1 MLAEQVPV
9 TEVTVRP
16 LRFAWLCSVIFATC
30 FKLYWD
36 VVHDFGFTLKFWEL
50 RPKKLYPDP
59 VYFFV
64 LGANLLLRLSWTITI
79 SPGFFGVDHLGK
91 QSGLWLSTFITIGEV
106 CRRFLWTLVRIESEH
121 VSCCNNF
128 DMSSA
133 MLSARHATNDA
144 NDTSLCSWFLL

>member
-1 MLAEQVPV
+1 MIAEQVPV
-9 TEVTVRP
+9 TEVTLRP

-59 VYFFV
+59 VYFFI
-64 LGANLLLRLSWTITI
+64 LGANLLLRLSWTVTI

-121 VSCCNNF
+121 VSYCNHWTHLLPCLLGTPPT
-128 DMSSA
+128 SVTTHY
-133 MLSARHATNDA
+133 ML
-144 NDTSLCSWFLL
+144 CVYF